1 MDYCTCIH
9 LYASYLEERLDCFR
23 VLKYD
28 VQKDHLRTKELET
41 PDLLRHLPALQQLLS
56 RLLDC
61 QPQLGTVCNSLI
73 QYAISMVQTLKSSIV
88 SRSNLIPFHPIFL
101 LMFLHQVA
109 GKIANLYVAIIDGI
123 VNLVNNAGLAFLCAQ

>member
-41 PDLLRHLPALQQLLS
+41 PDLLRHLTALQQLLS

-61 QPQLGTVCNSLI
+61 QPQLGTICNSLI
-73 QYAISMVQTLKSSIV
+73 QYAISMV
-88 SRSNLIPFHPIFL
+88 
-101 LMFLHQVA
+101 A
-109 GKIANLYVAIIDGI
+109 GKIAKLYAAVIDGI
-123 VNLVNNAGLAFLCAQ
+123 VNLVNNAGLGFLCAQ